1 MLHHSDIPQAAR
13 ARIRKGALI
22 PAHQLA
28 LTADLQVDVERQRAL
43 TRYYSDAGVDGVAV
57 GVFTTQFLIHENGMY
72 QPVLELAA
80 ETVFA
85 WTDDGRVLIAGV
97 TGQTEQAVREATI
110 ARGAGYHAALLNV
123 ARLNGVAES
132 EILDHCRKVAD
143 VMPVIGFSLLPECGG
158 FHLSYDFWKAFAR
171 IENVIAIKMAPFNRY
186 RTLDIIRAV
195 VDSGRGDQV
204 TLMTGNDDHIG
215 LDLVVPFVV
224 RSANGKQERR
234 VYIKGGLLGHWG
246 VWTKTAV
253 DAMRVLKSVP
263 EGADVPQDVLALDS
277 IITDCNSA
285 IYDSWNN
292 LAGCNPG
299 CLEILTRQGLL
310 QGIRCL
316 DPKEV
321 LSPGQVEEI
330 NRVYAMYPEMNDDK
344 FVADNLHRWL
354 SRDGQNVPL
363 VP

>member
-1 MLHHSDIPQAAR
+1 MLHHTDLPNAVM
-13 ARIRKGALI
+13 ARIRQGAVV

-28 LTADLQVDVERQRAL
+28 LTAGLEVDVGRQRAL
-43 TRYYSDAGVDGVAV
+43 TRYYTDAGADGVAV

-80 ETVFA
+80 ETVA
-85 WTDDGRVLIAGV
+85 DWSDDGRVLIAGV
-97 TGQTEQAVREATI
+97 TGQTEQALREADI
-110 ARGAGYHAALLNV
+110 ARGAGYHAVLLNV
-123 ARLNGVAES
+123 ARLNGTPED
-132 EILDHCRKVAD
+132 EILEHCRKVAD

-158 FHLSYDFWKAFAR
+158 FHLTYDFWKKFAQ
-171 IENVIAIKMAPFNRY
+171 IDNVIAIKMAPFNRY
-186 RTLDIIRAV
+186 RTIDIIRAV
-195 VDSGRGDQV
+195 VDSGCADRV

-224 RSANGKQERR
+224 RSADGRSEER

-253 DAMRVLKSVP
+253 DTMRLLKSVP
-263 EGADVPQDVLALDS
+263 RGADVPQDVLALDT

-292 LAGCNPG
+292 MAGCNPG

-310 QGIRCL
+310 TGIRCL

-321 LSPGQVEEI
+321 LSPGQIEEI
-330 NRVYAMYPEMNDDK
+330 NRVYAMYPEMNDDR

-354 SRDGQNVPL
+354 SGDGRSVPL
-363 VP
+363 VA

>member
-1 MLHHSDIPQAAR
+1 MHYTDIPEAALD
-13 ARIRKGALI
+13 RIRMGAMI

-28 LTADLQVDVERQRAL
+28 LDADMLVDSRRQRAL
-43 TRYYSDAGVDGVAV
+43 TRYYLDAGADGVAV

-72 QPVLELAA
+72 QGVLELAA
-80 ETVFA
+80 ETVA
-85 WTDDGRVLIAGV
+85 DWSDDGRVLIAGV

-123 ARLNGVAES
+123 AKLSGAS
-132 EILDHCRKVAD
+132 EDDILAHCREVAN

-158 FHLSYDFWKAFAR
+158 FHLTYEFWKKFSQ

-186 RTLDIIRAV
+186 RTIDIIRAV
-195 VDSGRGDQV
+195 VDSGCADRV

-215 LDLVVPFVV
+215 LDLAIPFVV
-224 RSANGKQERR
+224 RAADGRSEQR

-253 DAMRVLKSVP
+253 ETMRVLKSVKP
-263 EGADVPQDVLALDS
+263 GADVPQDILALDS
-277 IITDCNSA
+277 IITDCNTA

-299 CLEILTRQGLL
+299 CLEVLTRQGLL
-310 QGIRCL
+310 EGVRCL
-316 DPKEV
+316 NPAEV

-330 NRVYAMYPEMNDDK
+330 DRVYAMYPEMNDDR
-344 FVADNLHRWL
+344 FVSDNLHRWL
-354 SRDGQNVPL
+354 SDDGHTVPL
-363 VP
+363 IV

>member
-1 MLHHSDIPQAAR
+1 MHHTEIPQAAME
-13 ARIRKGALI
+13 RIRKGAVI

-28 LTADLQVDVERQRAL
+28 LGADMQVDTNRQRAL
-43 TRYYSDAGVDGVAV
+43 TRYYLDAGSDGVAV

-72 QPVLELAA
+72 RPVLELAA
-80 ETVFA
+80 ETVDD
-85 WTDDGRVLIAGV
+85 WSDDGRVMIAGV

-110 ARGAGYHAALLNV
+110 ARGAGFHAALLNV
-123 ARLNGVAES
+123 ARLNGSSED
-132 EILDHCRKVAD
+132 EILSHCRKVAD

-158 FHLSYDFWKAFAR
+158 FHLTYDFWKKFAQ
-171 IENVIAIKMAPFNRY
+171 IENVIAIKMAPFDRY
-186 RTLDIIRAV
+186 RTIDIIRAV
-195 VDSGRGDQV
+195 VDSGCADQV

-224 RSANGKQERR
+224 RSPDGRSEER

-253 DAMRVLKSVP
+253 ESMRLLKSVAP
-263 EGADVPQDVLALDS
+263 GADVPQDVLALDS
-277 IITDCNSA
+277 IITDCNAA

-310 QGIRCL
+310 EGIRCL
-316 DPKEV
+316 DPKEI
-321 LSPGQVEEI
+321 LSPGQIEEI
-330 NRVYAMYPEMNDDK
+330 NRVHAMYPEMNDDE
-344 FVADNLHRWL
+344 FVVANLHRWL
-354 SRDGQNVPL
+354 SSGGNSVPL
-363 VP
+363 VA